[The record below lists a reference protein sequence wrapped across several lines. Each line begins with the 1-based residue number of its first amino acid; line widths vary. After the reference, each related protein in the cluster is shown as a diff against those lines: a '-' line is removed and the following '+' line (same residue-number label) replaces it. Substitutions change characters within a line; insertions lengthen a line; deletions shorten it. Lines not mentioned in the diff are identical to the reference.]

1 MNREVPESGL
11 PADIGI
17 VCHNVGTA
25 AAVADLFDR
34 RRPLISRI
42 VTVTGRGIESPGNLE
57 VRIGTP
63 VHELFAICGGLH
75 ADVSHLIMGGPMM
88 GITLPDDSLPIT
100 KATNCVIVMQAGDV
114 SPVQTEM
121 PCIRCGEC
129 LQVCPSRLL
138 PQELLTATRQHDM
151 DALEEFGRLL

>member
-34 RRPLISRI
+34 HRPLISRI
-42 VTVTGRGIESPGNLE
+42 VTVTGRGVETPGNIE

-63 VHELFAICGGLH
+63 VHELFEICGGLH
-75 ADVSHLIMGGPMM
+75 EQTS
-88 GITLPDDSLPIT
+88 
-100 KATNCVIVMQAGDV
+100 ATSSWGA
-114 SPVQTEM
+114 
-121 PCIRCGEC
+121 R
-129 LQVCPSRLL
+129 
-138 PQELLTATRQHDM
+138 
-151 DALEEFGRLL
+151 